1 MKDVNYG
8 ADDSL
13 LMEGQMYNIGTSD
26 GIQWNSLT
34 FTGYKFINGKK
45 IMVFKT
51 ETSQQLTINPSFH
64 TFTLE
69 DNSYDEFGHK
79 SMKEDNYGKTNA

>member
-45 IMVFKT
+45 IMVV
-51 ETSQQLTINPSFH
+51 ETICRC
-64 TFTLE
+64 
-69 DNSYDEFGHK
+69 
-79 SMKEDNYGKTNA
+79 